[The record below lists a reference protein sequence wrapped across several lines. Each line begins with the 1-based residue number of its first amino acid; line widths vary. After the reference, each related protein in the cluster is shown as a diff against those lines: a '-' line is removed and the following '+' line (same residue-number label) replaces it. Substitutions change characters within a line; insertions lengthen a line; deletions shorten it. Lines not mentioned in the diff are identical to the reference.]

1 MTPILFA
8 SVAQNFKQSLLI
20 MAVGM
25 AGIFVFMALLFAL
38 ILALEKLL
46 PNKDEK

>member
-1 MTPILFA
+1 MTQILLA

-25 AGIFVFMALLFAL
+25 AGIFIFMGLIFLL

-46 PNKDEK
+46 PSKEGK